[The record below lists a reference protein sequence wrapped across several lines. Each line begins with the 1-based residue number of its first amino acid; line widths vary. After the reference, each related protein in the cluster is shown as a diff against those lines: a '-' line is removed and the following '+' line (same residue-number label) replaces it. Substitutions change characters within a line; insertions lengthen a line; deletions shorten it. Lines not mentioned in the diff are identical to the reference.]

1 MSWSKLHGGSQRHP
15 KVVALEAALGISE
28 LEARGLALGMWAWV
42 IETEPSGDLSAHP
55 PLSIA
60 RGLAWRGDPQAL
72 IDALV
77 ACKLLDRSGDTLTV
91 HDWTEH
97 AEGWIEAIRLRKYR
111 DSQKKQKRTRTV
123 RVQHSTVR
131 VRDRTVERET
141 ETEKEIEI
149 KEEDCAAPPSQ
160 APSVISV
167 PCSGGKTFAVTQP
180 QIDRWKELFP
190 AVDVLVVVR
199 KAVAWAEAN
208 PRKRKTAARMASWLA
223 TVWLAKAQDEGGD
236 RPRYGAPPT
245 QQSSHPPSAS
255 IDELPPLP
263 NSYFANQRKAAEPQT
278 ALAIVSNGN
287 EHVKK

>member
-28 LEARGLALGMWAWV
+28 LEARGLVLGMWAWV

-77 ACKLLDRSGDTLTV
+77 ACNLLDRSGDTLTV

-97 AEGWIEAIRLRKYR
+97 AGGWIEAMRLRKYR
-111 DSQKKQKRTRTV
+111 DSQKKQKRMR
-123 RVQHSTVR
+123 TVR

-141 ETEKEIEI
+141 EREREI
-149 KEEDCAAPPSQ
+149 KEEDCAEPPSQ
-160 APSVISV
+160 APSVITI
-167 PCSGGKTFAVTQP
+167 PCSGGKTFDVTQP
-180 QIDRWKELFP
+180 QIDRWSELFP
-190 AVDVLVVVR
+190 AVDVLAVVR

-223 TVWLAKAQDEGGD
+223 TVWLAKAQDEGGE
-236 RPRYGAPPT
+236 RPRYGAAPAH
-245 QQSSHPPSAS
+245 QSNQPPSAS

-263 NSYFANQRKAAEPQT
+263 TSYFVNQRKAAEPQT
-278 ALAIVSNGN
+278 LLTIASNGN
-287 EHVKK
+287 GHVKK